1 MRYGACPS
9 CQTMMY
15 KIKKQADNS
24 DVRFASLRGETCGGR
39 ADEMLDKLIKI
50 KRSNPAEHRLIRITL
65 RDIITG
71 YCLPRDNAFSLNYK

>member
-1 MRYGACPS
+1 MLNKNKDNISPVKKVISFVRYGACPS

-50 KRSNPAEHRLIRITL
+50 KRSNPAEHPADLK
-65 RDIITG
+65 
-71 YCLPRDNAFSLNYK
+71 CH